1 MRPPQRG
8 VQHLTGDNVRGDG
21 DWGKIGELIG
31 GDHVAMRKTD
41 ATNAWVGAVVRQSQL
56 TSGVRVSTVRG
67 EWMLTCGATPTTG
80 ERDGLT
86 VGPGR
91 QRRTETDRSVKIARK

>member
-56 TSGVRVSTVRG
+56 TGGVRVSTVRG
-67 EWMLTCGATPTTG
+67 GVDVDVWGHTDNWR
-80 ERDGLT
+80 ERWT
-86 VGPGR
+86 N
-91 QRRTETDRSVKIARK
+91 SWARASTAH